1 MQPATKSTKRGAA
14 KPTSLAPRAAARGAT
29 SSRRRV
35 LAEARGHFFS
45 HGFRTVTMDDLAA
58 ELGMSKKTVYAH
70 FPSKEAL
77 LEAVIKDKFARVS
90 ATLET
95 IQRQQPNDFAARLH
109 ALLDGMQRE
118 LGELKPPFVRD
129 MRLKAPH
136 IFKRLEQRRARLI
149 ETHFCS
155 LFHTGQRS
163 GDVRRD
169 IPVRLMIETIL
180 SAIQAIMNPQK
191 LEELGLSPK
200 EAFAGVIGIVLRG
213 VLLPRKGGR

>member
-1 MQPATKSTKRGAA
+1 MKTGKQTARS
-14 KPTSLAPRAAARGAT
+14 TSLAAARSAPPGAI
-29 SSRRRV
+29 SPRRRV
-35 LAEARGHFFS
+35 LEAARSHFFS

-58 ELGMSKKTVYAH
+58 ELGMSKKTLYAH

-95 IQRQQPNDFAARLH
+95 IQRQQPDDFAARLQAMLH
-109 ALLDGMQRE
+109 GMQRE
-118 LGELKPPFVRD
+118 LAELKPPFVRD

-149 ETHFCS
+149 ETHFS
-155 LFHTGQRS
+155 GLFQTGQRS

-213 VLLPRKGGR
+213 VLLPQKGKR